1 MNRSRGLTTLAVVLL
16 IGGAILLIVGI
27 AMNGRIMF
35 GELQGGGYGY
45 GYWDGTEEIVPGI
58 IMLAAGAAILI
69 IRYVLA
75 NKAKTDMT
83 KADVTGEAEKVK
95 SVLNQKNDNV
105 GGAEKVSVGAS
116 RSLGNAGV
124 QPYAA
129 SEEKTVLLKT
139 ARVVLVDSS
148 GKETEIAS
156 DIFILGRSAAK
167 SNYVIN
173 SPLVSS
179 AHAQII
185 KKEGNLFIKD
195 LNSSNHTYVNGTQ
208 IGNEAVMLHNGDV
221 IRLAKEEF
229 KVNVS

>member
-75 NKAKTDMT
+75 NKAKADMT
-83 KADVTGEAEKVK
+83 KADVTGEAEKLK
-95 SVLNQKNDNV
+95 SVLNQKKDNV

-156 DIFILGRSAAK
+156 DFFILGRSAAK
-167 SNYVIN
+167 SNHVIN
-173 SPLVSS
+173 NPLVSS